1 MPQFVSFQRYLW
13 VAVWRYIIKK
23 LYLVVVL
30 VIERYADLK
39 IFFSGRGNKKWLFL
53 NRKYRNVF
61 LTTLC
66 LYYSIHFQIAAWR
79 KKKII
84 MPVFFRQYSSSI
96 VFIYIEDVAWWQFD
110 VMYFER
116 TSTRERERER
126 EILVHFLALVT
137 MMVTKVGHGN

>member
-1 MPQFVSFQRYLW
+1 MKRNLRHGICLNLSVSKDICCCLKIYYKKFLNFFF
-13 VAVWRYIIKK
+13 KK

-30 VIERYADLK
+30 VFERYADLK

-84 MPVFFRQYSSSI
+84 MPVFFFDNTLVVLFLSI
-96 VFIYIEDVAWWQFD
+96 LRMLRDGSLMSCILKEPLP
-110 VMYFER
+110 
-116 TSTRERERER
+116 ERERY
-126 EILVHFLALVT
+126 
-137 MMVTKVGHGN
+137 